1 MLNLKNL
8 GFLLC
13 LASFISLGCESSNTQ
28 RGTGPTAPIMVDNS
42 NSASPWAGSY
52 KGVIP
57 CADCSGIATEVTL
70 FEDQSYSWGYKY
82 LGKSDDIV
90 EFKGFF
96 EWDAQGKIVVFKD
109 ANSGDILNRFKL
121 EENSLRML
129 DKEGKIIEGDLI
141 RSGHQFPSRKPDLNS
156 LPIRFVL
163 QGMSLDVG
171 HWADGSGRDTFKLYS
186 GNRSALGIMR
196 SMLGSTEMLGANQI
210 LAIDYDPWCIENTQ
224 ENLQTN
230 DCKKIT
236 VLQADHCPELIEP
249 VDIILANINLNV
261 IQDNLIAIVKST
273 KMGGKILFSGVLDHD
288 KELLQSS
295 IEKAGLQVT
304 QVKSFKTNRS

>member
-1 MLNLKNL
+1 MLNFKNL

-13 LASFISLGCESSNTQ
+13 LASFFSLGCESSNTQ

-42 NSASPWAGSY
+42 NSSSPWAGSY

-129 DKEGKIIEGDLI
+129 DKEGKIIEGDLAHNYI
-141 RSGHQFPSRKPDLNS
+141 LYKPGTGIKGRYWS
-156 LPIRFVL
+156 LTEINGKSIASITTLKEAFIIF
-163 QGMSLDVG
+163 S
-171 HWADGSGRDTFKLYS
+171 DTSNKVS
-186 GNRSALGIMR
+186 GN
-196 SMLGSTEMLGANQI
+196 GSCNAFFGSYQLSESNQI
-210 LAIDYDPWCIENTQ
+210 RI
-224 ENLQTN
+224 
-230 DCKKIT
+230 KG
-236 VLQADHCPELIEP
+236 VG
-249 VDIILANINLNV
+249 
-261 IQDNLIAIVKST
+261 ST
-273 KMGGKILFSGVLDHD
+273 KMACSEQEKEIEYLKTLQQINSFTISGDTLTLK
-288 KELLQSS
+288 KE
-295 IEKAGLQVT
+295 EEGLNL
-304 QVKSFKTNRS
+304 KFIFK